1 MYKINHVAN
10 NDMHIF
16 FMKKAE
22 NIYKTEKLY
31 TQY

>member
-10 NDMHIF
+10 NMYIF